1 MKEPSRFVKK
11 VLENRSHRVRVT
23 IIRFFGTSGERQG
36 GARHI
41 RNSNSTV
48 DSRTGR
54 GLSPGLW
61 SGLWGLLRI
70 YRLRINAMNMKHGQ
84 NNRRQRSRGNGRR
97 YPNQKGGA
105 FESSGPEVKVRGTA
119 QQVLEKYQSLARD
132 AYSSGDRIL
141 AEGYLQHAEHYYR
154 ILNTENEGQN
164 RDNNRN
170 RQSRGNRDEDF
181 DPDLSEEDEAAYDAS
196 HANGN
201 GNSNGNGNGRN
212 RSDGRGDDRNSHNS
226 NDGDN
231 RTEKSDAGNEQ
242 PAMADASADATNADN
257 AKSETGDEGESR
269 PDRKP
274 RGRRP
279 RKAEQSEPAVEQPVA
294 GD

>member
-1 MKEPSRFVKK
+1 
-11 VLENRSHRVRVT
+11 
-23 IIRFFGTSGERQG
+23 
-36 GARHI
+36 
-41 RNSNSTV
+41 
-48 DSRTGR
+48 
-54 GLSPGLW
+54 
-61 SGLWGLLRI
+61 
-70 YRLRINAMNMKHGQ
+70 MNMKHGQ

-132 AYSSGDRIL
+132 AYSAGDRIL
-141 AEGYLQHAEHYYR
+141 AEGYFQHAEHYYR
-154 ILNTENEGQN
+154 ILNSETEGQN

-181 DPDLSEEDEAAYDAS
+181 DPELSEDDEAAYDAS
-196 HANGN
+196 HA
-201 GNSNGNGNGRN
+201 NGNGRN

-231 RTEKSDAGNEQ
+231 RAESSDEASEQ
-242 PAMADASADATNADN
+242 QVTADAPADT
-257 AKSETGDEGESR
+257 AKSENVKSDSGDVSDSR
-269 PDRKP
+269 PARKP

-279 RKAEQSEPAVEQPVA
+279 RKAEQPEPAVEQPVA